1 MLSALSKCFQANI
14 GNNVKQ
20 EYTAFSFCT
29 PIKAAVI
36 HQHHEKNSLSDCS
49 SITRL
54 LSQSVMRLLL
64 AEIERDYKKERERER
79 MILLDCGAQEQDIV
93 LYHKERIL
101 KSVKDP
107 IDPFHEQ
114 QHPTP
119 HHSLSLSLS
128 AASTL
133 SLHSEPL

>member
-1 MLSALSKCFQANI
+1 MLSALSKCFQANT

-79 MILLDCGAQEQDIV
+79 E
-93 LYHKERIL
+93 
-101 KSVKDP
+101 
-107 IDPFHEQ
+107 
-114 QHPTP
+114 
-119 HHSLSLSLS
+119 
-128 AASTL
+128 
-133 SLHSEPL
+133 

>member
-1 MLSALSKCFQANI
+1 
-14 GNNVKQ
+14 
-20 EYTAFSFCT
+20 
-29 PIKAAVI
+29 
-36 HQHHEKNSLSDCS
+36 
-49 SITRL
+49 
-54 LSQSVMRLLL
+54 MRLLL

-128 AASTL
+128 CIDSQPTQRT
-133 SLHSEPL
+133 PVRDGGCTFTY